1 MLLMDLYIVRAR
13 MLLISS
19 AINSHRHLVKKCGEY
34 SRDKGEFIQW
44 LLNYNVEY
52 SLFKQDVLKAF

>member
-1 MLLMDLYIVRAR
+1 